1 MRQKIV
7 VVAIVVS
14 ALCGCGSP
22 EKYQKQGIE
31 ADTSAVDLA
40 LGMDVGPEHAD
51 WAREFIL
58 GMGQTRMLYESGDTI
73 RAFSATDSLINVA
86 TQTFDTLNFH
96 DPRAKF
102 MLVMLTDLYTQAVT
116 WQELKGDTADV
127 RVRTARFQELA
138 NRVRF
143 LRDSV
148 DRAR

>member
-1 MRQKIV
+1 MKQWMV
-7 VVAIVVS
+7 VLAITVL
-14 ALCGCGSP
+14 AGCGSP
-22 EKYQKQGIE
+22 EKYQKQGTE
-31 ADTSAVDLA
+31 ADTSAIDLA

-58 GMGQTRMLYESGDTI
+58 RMGHSRMLYESGDTV
-73 RAFSATDSLINVA
+73 RAFFTTDSLIDVA
-86 TQTFDTLNFH
+86 TETYDTVSFH
-96 DPRAKF
+96 DPRSKF

-127 RVRTARFQELA
+127 RIRTARFQELA